1 MKKTAMN
8 KILIIVLIVIITL
21 TAFITYTFKFAKH
34 YPAKIDL
41 IHKENYFGV
50 TFSKKFTGQ
59 LGMDWKEVYTAILDD
74 LKPKYIRIPIYW
86 DEIEGTKDEFYFND
100 YDYIFDEG
108 KKRNVN
114 FIANIGW
121 RVPRW
126 PECHAPGWL
135 KDAQIPDIQNRT
147 FIMLENAVNH
157 FKNRSEII
165 YWQIENE
172 PLMNTFGECPPGDYE
187 FLKKEVELVRN
198 LDSKKI
204 IVTSSGELTGWDR
217 EAKIADIF
225 GTTIY
230 RVVWNPL
237 YRYTRYPFPAGFY
250 AWKADWYKIPKENRM
265 IMELQ
270 LEPWS
275 PEGSITELKPKEMT
289 KSMNI
294 DQFKANIQFSIDVD
308 FTQTYLWGVEWMYW
322 EYKNGN
328 PEYWEIVKGLF

>member
-1 MKKTAMN
+1 MKKL
-8 KILIIVLIVIITL
+8 LIILLIIAIAVTG
-21 TAFITYTFKFAKH
+21 FIVYTFKFAKH
-34 YPAKIDL
+34 YPKNIDL
-41 IHKENYFGV
+41 VHKENYFGV

-59 LGMDWKEVYTAILDD
+59 LGMDWKEVYTAVLDD

-86 DEIEGTKDEFYFND
+86 DEIEGTKDEFFFND

-108 KKRNVN
+108 KKRDVN
-114 FIANIGW
+114 FIAVIGW

-135 KDAQIPDIQNRT
+135 KDKEISEIQERT
-147 FIMLENAVNH
+147 LKMLEASVNH
-157 FKNRSEII
+157 FKNRSEIQ
-165 YWQIENE
+165 YWQVENE

-198 LDSKKI
+198 LDTRKI
-204 IVTSSGELTGWDR
+204 IVTASGELTGWDR
-217 EAKIADIF
+217 EAKITDIF

-230 RVVWNPL
+230 RVVWNPWFM
-237 YRYTRYPFPAGFY
+237 YSRYPIPAFFY
-250 AWKADWYKIPKENRM
+250 NWKADWYKIPKENRM

-275 PEGSITELKPKEMT
+275 PKGSITELAPKEMT

-294 DQFKANIQFSIDVD
+294 DQFKANIQFAINVD
-308 FTQTYLWGVEWMYW
+308 FAQTYLWGVEWWYW
-322 EYKNGN
+322 EYKYGNN
-328 PEYWEIVKGLF
+328 PEYWEIVKEIL

>member
-1 MKKTAMN
+1 MKKNTIK
-8 KILIIVLIVIITL
+8 KILIIILIISIVITGYI
-21 TAFITYTFKFAKH
+21 FYIFKFASN

-41 IHKENYFGV
+41 VHKENYFGI
-50 TFSKKFTGQ
+50 TFSKQFAEQ

-86 DEIEGTKDEFYFND
+86 DEIEGTKNEFYFND

-126 PECHAPGWL
+126 PECHAPQWL
-135 KDAQIPDIQNRT
+135 KNDEIPTIQERT
-147 FIMLENAVNH
+147 MVMLKEAVNH
-157 FKNRSEII
+157 FKTRPEII

-172 PLMNTFGECPPGDYE
+172 PLGDFFGECPNGDYE
-187 FLKKEVELVRN
+187 FLKKEVELVKS
-198 LDSKKI
+198 LDSRKI
-204 IVTSSGELTGWDR
+204 IMTASGELTSWDR
-217 EAKIADIF
+217 EAKIGDIF

-230 RVVWNPL
+230 RVVWNPW
-237 YRYTRYPFPAGFY
+237 YRYTRYPIPAWFY
-250 AWKADWYKIPKENRM
+250 GWKADWNKIPKENRI

-275 PEGSITELKPKEMT
+275 PKGSITELAPGEMT

-308 FTQTYLWGVEWMYW
+308 FTQTYLWGVEWWYW
-322 EYKNGN
+322 QYKNGN
-328 PEYWEIVKGLF
+328 PEYWEIVKGLL